1 MSEYSKEIVQKSLN
15 YKFIKKLLNAEDDE
29 EVEEIGIFYNL
40 EDSADEL
47 EMAKKSILLTS

>member
-15 YKFIKKLLNAEDDE
+15 YKFMKKLLNAEDDE

>member
-1 MSEYSKEIVQKSLN
+1 MSEYNKEIVDKSLN
-15 YKFIKKLLNAEDDE
+15 YKFMKKLLNAEDDD

-40 EDSADEL
+40 EDQADEL